1 MKIEGF
7 CVWNVVFQVQ
17 VQTRTHHLFIIT
29 ISLHGRQKIKAT
41 LSGFGHFLRPMGGI
55 DQLTVQYNAAEVAVG
70 KHVITS
76 ETFDHPRPDSQLKAS
91 FHTLV
96 FSETV

>member
-29 ISLHGRQKIKAT
+29 IL
-41 LSGFGHFLRPMGGI
+41 GFGHFLRPMGGI